1 MLISDWISA
10 VFSSVLPPALRSAPG
25 IRTGA
30 RRCRASSPCSSMPD
44 EPPQAIHGLLSASPG
59 RNAALAIRC
68 RCFFQQPKIKSRRGR
83 DPDLCGFN
91 RSADGYVKVS
101 RVLAAGGRD
110 KRAMEGARPPPDQIG
125 RASCRERE
133 GPYV

>member
-1 MLISDWISA
+1 
-10 VFSSVLPPALRSAPG
+10 
-25 IRTGA
+25 
-30 RRCRASSPCSSMPD
+30 MPD

-110 KRAMEGARPPPDQIG
+110 KRAMDGARPTQDRMSCGGKSGSRPSGRGVPPEPA
-125 RASCRERE
+125 RLAWFLPPPTTNLPPSRRESE
-133 GPYV
+133 TTP

>member
-1 MLISDWISA
+1 
-10 VFSSVLPPALRSAPG
+10 
-25 IRTGA
+25 
-30 RRCRASSPCSSMPD
+30 MPD

-91 RSADGYVKVS
+91 RSSDGYVKVS
-101 RVLAAGGRD
+101 RVLAAWGRANP
-110 KRAMEGARPPPDQIG
+110 AMDGARTTQDRLSRGGKSGTRPSRTRAPPEAD
-125 RASCRERE
+125 
-133 GPYV
+133 